1 MSVPAT
7 GWTGDLTRLPP
18 LSPTDLSRKV
28 SVSGTQKSAG
38 RSYKLVTESYVVA
51 STVCANYDN
60 EINGKFLLKARC
72 YRSQKKT
79 KPPYVVIATVN
90 EVGQV
95 VDGSCECPAGKGFCS
110 HLQAV
115 LNVVVLL
122 QKKGYCE
129 APEHLSCTD
138 LPQRWRRPR
147 GEAIK
152 GCSVQDLDWRRVG
165 EGGQDMPLLSRLDL
179 SKASERSVDQ
189 KRKAITKLAD
199 GLRALDGETALV
211 KVLAAVNRA
220 GVCTAKC
227 GDVLVG
233 SPLSYQQPLVPF
245 GFDALLCAEL
255 EVPVQFKPG
264 EPADGLRPFNGSN
277 CWATP
282 AGLGAQGDI
291 LKKITLTPFQAQA
304 LERDTRRQ
312 RDSSTWREARYY
324 RLTASNFGNVLL
336 RTAQWNDGAL
346 GRLTSSKDLSHVPA
360 VRHGITNEGKA
371 LRRYEA
377 VLKQRG
383 RSVHLQSAGLFVD
396 PQCPWLGASP
406 DAVVFDPLE
415 DPPWG
420 CVEIKCPYTLKNA
433 DVPEL
438 LSANSCVVFDASR
451 HPHLKEDHL
460 YFAQVVGQM
469 GVTRLTWA
477 DFVFYGENFLAV
489 QRIRFDE
496 EVWRSMKRRL
506 DVFYFDTLL
515 PYFARKLSH

>member
-1 MSVPAT
+1 MRFVITRRCRSLVGCFRQQKASGSDGPLPAT
-7 GWTGDLTRLPP
+7 VATPSSVYNLPLLP
-18 LSPTDLSRKV
+18 IIFCR
-28 SVSGTQKSAG
+28 
-38 RSYKLVTESYVVA
+38 
-51 STVCANYDN
+51 
-60 EINGKFLLKARC
+60 NGKFLLKARC

-79 KPPYVVIATVN
+79 KPPYVVNATVN

-95 VDGSCECPAGKGFCS
+95 VHGSCECPAGKGFCS

-122 QKKGYCE
+122 QQKGYSE

-189 KRKAITKLAD
+189 KRKAITQLAD
-199 GLRALDGETALV
+199 GLRALDGDTPLV

-264 EPADGLRPFNGSN
+264 EPADGLRPFDGSN
-277 CWATP
+277 SWAIP

-291 LKKITLTPFQAQA
+291 LKVCSFWL
-304 LERDTRRQ
+304 
-312 RDSSTWREARYY
+312 
-324 RLTASNFGNVLL
+324 
-336 RTAQWNDGAL
+336 DGM
-346 GRLTSSKDLSHVPA
+346 
-360 VRHGITNEGKA
+360 
-371 LRRYEA
+371 
-377 VLKQRG
+377 
-383 RSVHLQSAGLFVD
+383 
-396 PQCPWLGASP
+396 
-406 DAVVFDPLE
+406 
-415 DPPWG
+415 PPI
-420 CVEIKCPYTLKNA
+420 EHTY
-433 DVPEL
+433 
-438 LSANSCVVFDASR
+438 
-451 HPHLKEDHL
+451 
-460 YFAQVVGQM
+460 
-469 GVTRLTWA
+469 
-477 DFVFYGENFLAV
+477 
-489 QRIRFDE
+489 
-496 EVWRSMKRRL
+496 
-506 DVFYFDTLL
+506 
-515 PYFARKLSH
+515 

>member
-60 EINGKFLLKARC
+60 EI
-72 YRSQKKT
+72 
-79 KPPYVVIATVN
+79 
-90 EVGQV
+90 
-95 VDGSCECPAGKGFCS
+95 

-122 QKKGYCE
+122 QKKGYCG

-220 GVCTAKC
+220 EVCTAKC

-233 SPLSYQQPLVPF
+233 SPLSYQQPRVPF

-277 CWATP
+277 CWAIP

-291 LKKITLTPFQAQA
+291 LK
-304 LERDTRRQ
+304 
-312 RDSSTWREARYY
+312 
-324 RLTASNFGNVLL
+324 
-336 RTAQWNDGAL
+336 
-346 GRLTSSKDLSHVPA
+346 
-360 VRHGITNEGKA
+360 
-371 LRRYEA
+371 
-377 VLKQRG
+377 
-383 RSVHLQSAGLFVD
+383 
-396 PQCPWLGASP
+396 
-406 DAVVFDPLE
+406 
-415 DPPWG
+415 
-420 CVEIKCPYTLKNA
+420 
-433 DVPEL
+433 
-438 LSANSCVVFDASR
+438 
-451 HPHLKEDHL
+451 
-460 YFAQVVGQM
+460 VVGQM

>member
-1 MSVPAT
+1 MASSCSRRGAT
-7 GWTGDLTRLPP
+7 GA
-18 LSPTDLSRKV
+18 K
-28 SVSGTQKSAG
+28 
-38 RSYKLVTESYVVA
+38 
-51 STVCANYDN
+51 
-60 EINGKFLLKARC
+60 
-72 YRSQKKT
+72 KKT
-79 KPPYVVIATVN
+79 KPPYIVIATVN

-95 VDGSCECPAGKGFCS
+95 VDGYCECPAGKGFCS

-165 EGGQDMPLLSRLDL
+165 EGGQDMPLLSRLNL

-189 KRKAITKLAD
+189 KRKAITQLAD
-199 GLRALDGETALV
+199 GLRALDGDTALV

-233 SPLSYQQPLVPF
+233 SFLSYQQPLVPF

-264 EPADGLRPFNGSN
+264 EPADGLRPFDGSN
-277 CWATP
+277 CWAIP

-312 RDSSTWREARYY
+312 RDSSTWR
-324 RLTASNFGNVLL
+324 
-336 RTAQWNDGAL
+336 
-346 GRLTSSKDLSHVPA
+346 
-360 VRHGITNEGKA
+360 
-371 LRRYEA
+371 
-377 VLKQRG
+377 
-383 RSVHLQSAGLFVD
+383 LFVD
-396 PQCPWLGASP
+396 PQCSWLGASP

-433 DVPEL
+433 DVAEL
-438 LSANSCVVFDASR
+438 LSANSCVAFDASR
-451 HPHLKEDHL
+451 HPHLQEDHR

-469 GVTRLTWA
+469 GVTQLTWA

-496 EVWRSMKRRL
+496 EVWQSMKRRL
-506 DVFYFDTLL
+506 DLFYFDTLL
-515 PYFARKLSH
+515 PYFAQKLSH